1 MSRRMLILVA
11 LLGTI
16 SLLGGCEKQLFPK
29 NAVRTPYDRYQMLR
43 GQSRMA
49 TETNAYGGDQPAL
62 RDRLRP
68 LDQQ

>member
-1 MSRRMLILVA
+1 MLIFVA
-11 LLGTI
+11 MLGAIT
-16 SLLGGCEKQLFPK
+16 LLGGCEKQLFPES
-29 NAVRTPYDRYQMLR
+29 AARTPYDRYQMLR

-49 TETNAYGGDQPAL
+49 SETNAYGGDQPAL